1 MNNGK
6 KAFSCL
12 VSAMMVMSMTNLPVL
27 AAGTSVATGTQKA
40 YVVND
45 DWGSGVTKSIMTL
58 DKTIKADSVSK
69 GDFTVEETAGEKVS
83 QRTIVDAYTSNA
95 KGDKV
100 KTDSNIV
107 TVEMAIS
114 PSEGNPIAWNGTIW
128 RNNWANPYKLNV
140 QLVEGEDIQTA
151 TETITE
157 VDVDPTIDIAGDGK
171 IVPQLDGFS
180 FADNKFSSLK
190 YTNDGDTVSY
200 SLYTPKKDDHKNALV
215 VWNHG
220 IGETGTDVQID
231 LLGNEV
237 TALGGSEFQN
247 TMDGAYVLVPQRS
260 YTTKTSTVYNLIQ
273 AVLKA
278 NPDIDPDRVIIGGC
292 SAGGKFTMDMIIDYP
307 TAFAAAYPICAAK
320 QSKDVSDE
328 TINSLKNLPIWF
340 IHAKNDSTV
349 NYETTTKPLAER
361 LRAAGNTQVH
371 VSAFDDVHD
380 TTGRFKD
387 ENGNPYQ
394 YDGHWS
400 WTYFDNNECY
410 DENGVNLWKWMA
422 KQTRSEIVTAKGT
435 QKAFVTGE
443 DWGAAVTKT
452 VVKLDK
458 TIDPASVSADNL
470 KVIEEKN
477 ATVDWSTGEEGL
489 VTNNRKVTAAYTSDD
504 KGNKTTKA
512 SNYITIEMYVSPND
526 GSPFIYRLSTGRNDW
541 CNPYRLK
548 ISLASGATLTA
559 GDETINDLDITQ
571 DIDVE
576 KEGKISPQLDK
587 WTQKS
592 YKAVDGINYSYAEY
606 TPAKDKKKNALVI
619 WLHGAGEGGT
629 DTSIDL
635 LANEVTAF
643 ADTQF
648 QKDMNDAYVIA
659 PQCPTMWMDGGD
671 GEYQNGEKGSIYA
684 KGLFDLIDTYVKNN
698 PDVDTNRI
706 YIGGCSNGGYMTMEM
721 ILKHP
726 DYFAAAFPICE
737 AYQDQYITDKE
748 IEAIKDLPIWFTYAK
763 TDTTVDYTLCTEPTV
778 KRLLAAGAKNI
789 HVSAFDDVHDT
800 SGLYTKEDGTPYE
813 YNGHWSWIYWDNN
826 ECYDGDINAWE
837 WLGQQAKT
845 TSAVVTPGTDSK
857 DDTKSD
863 ITTKGDNVKPGTAT
877 KTDGTVKTGDDTAWT
892 ALSIMMM
899 ASAGAYIYLKK
910 REHVR

>member
-69 GDFTVEETAGEKVS
+69 GDFTVTETAGTKTS
-83 QRTIVDAYTSNA
+83 SRTIVDAYTSDA

-114 PSEGNPIAWNGTIW
+114 PSEGGLFEWNGEIW
-128 RNNWANPYKLNV
+128 RNNWYSPYKLDV

-171 IVPQLDGFS
+171 ICPQLDGFS

-190 YTNDGDTVSY
+190 YTSDGDTVSY

-260 YTTKTSTVYNLIQ
+260 GTTKTSTVYNLIQ
-273 AVLKA
+273 KLIKD

-292 SAGGKFTMDMIIDYP
+292 SAGGKFTMDMILDYP

-320 QSKDVSDE
+320 QSTDVTDAQ
-328 TINSLKNLPIWF
+328 IKSLKNLPIWF
-340 IHAKNDSTV
+340 IHAKNDGTV
-349 NYETTTKPLAER
+349 NYEKTTAALAKR
-361 LRAAGNTQVH
+361 LRDAGNTQVH
-371 VSAFDDVHD
+371 ISAFDDVHD

-387 ENGNPYQ
+387 ENGDPYK

-410 DENGVNLWKWMA
+410 DENGVNLWKWMSQ
-422 KQTRSEIVTAKGT
+422 QTRVDIVTAKGT

-458 TIDPASVSADNL
+458 TIDPDSVSADNL

-548 ISLASGATLTA
+548 INLASGATLTA
-559 GDETINDLDITQ
+559 DDETINDLDIEQ

-606 TPAKDKKKNALVI
+606 TPAKDNKKNALVI

-643 ADTQF
+643 AGEQF

-659 PQCPTMWMDGGD
+659 PQCPTMWMDGGN

-684 KGLFDLIDTYVKNN
+684 KGLFNLIDTYVKNN

-737 AYQDQYITDKE
+737 AYQDQYITDE
-748 IEAIKDLPIWFTYAK
+748 QIQAIKDLPIWFTYAK

-826 ECYDGDINAWE
+826 ECYDGNINAWE
-837 WLGQQAKT
+837 WLGKQAKT
-845 TSAVVTPGTDSK
+845 TSAVITPDTKGDTTTGGTTTK
-857 DDTKSD
+857 DDT
-863 ITTKGDNVKPGTAT
+863 TKPGTSS
-877 KTDGTVKTGDDTAWT
+877 KTDSTVKTGDDTAWT
-892 ALSIMMM
+892 ALSVMML

>member
-27 AAGTSVATGTQKA
+27 AAGTNVATGTQKA
-40 YVVND
+40 YLVND
-45 DWGSGVTKSIMTL
+45 DWGSGVTKSIMAL

-69 GDFTVEETAGEKVS
+69 GDFTVEETAGAKVS

-114 PSEGNPIAWNGTIW
+114 PSEGSPIAWDGTAW

-140 QLVEGEDIQTA
+140 QLAEGEDIKTA

-190 YTNDGDTVSY
+190 YTHDGDTVSY
-200 SLYTPKKDDHKNALV
+200 SLYTPKKDNHKNALV
-215 VWNHG
+215 IWNHG

-260 YTTKTSTVYNLIQ
+260 YSTKTSTVYNLIQ

-278 NPDIDPDRVIIGGC
+278 NPDIDADKVIIGGC
-292 SAGGKFTMDMIIDYP
+292 SAGGLFTMNMIIDYP
-307 TAFAAAYPICAAK
+307 TTFAAAYPICAAK

-340 IHAKNDSTV
+340 IHAKNDNTV
-349 NYETTTKPLAER
+349 KYETTTEPLAAR

-380 TTGRFKD
+380 TTGRFND
-387 ENGNPYQ
+387 ENGNPHQ

-422 KQTRSEIVTAKGT
+422 KQTKAEIVTAKGS
-435 QKAFVTGE
+435 QKAYVTGE
-443 DWGAAVTKT
+443 DWGAAVPKT

-458 TIDPASVSADNL
+458 AIDPASISADNL
-470 KVIEEKN
+470 KVVEEKN
-477 ATVDWSTGEEGL
+477 GILDWGTGKEGI
-489 VTNNRKVTAAYTSDD
+489 VSSNRTVTAAYTSDD
-504 KGNKTTKA
+504 KGNKVNKA
-512 SNYITIEMYVSPND
+512 SNYITIEMYVSPSE
-526 GSPFIYRLSTGRNDW
+526 GSPFIYRPATGRNSW
-541 CNPYRLK
+541 CNPYRLN
-548 ISLASGATLTA
+548 ISLANGATLTA
-559 GDETINDLDITQ
+559 GDETINNLEITQ

-576 KEGKISPQLDK
+576 KEGKLCPQLDK
-587 WTQKS
+587 WTQKH
-592 YKAVDGINYSYAEY
+592 YKAVDGIDYSYAEY
-606 TPAKDKKKNALVI
+606 TPAKDDKKNALVI

-635 LANEVTAF
+635 LANEVTNF
-643 ADTQF
+643 AGAEF
-648 QKDMNDAYVIA
+648 QKAVKDAYVIA
-659 PQCPTMWMDGGD
+659 PQCPTMWMDGGN

-698 PDVDTNRI
+698 PDIDANKI

-737 AYQDQYITDKE
+737 AYYDEFITDKE
-748 IEAIKDLPIWFTYAK
+748 IESLKDLPIWFTYAK
-763 TDTTVDYTLCTEPTV
+763 TDDTVDFTKTTEPTV
-778 KRLLAAGAKNI
+778 KRLLAAGAKNV

-800 SGLYTKEDGTPYE
+800 SGRFVNEDGTPYE
-813 YNGHWSWIYWDNN
+813 YSGHWSWIYWDNN
-826 ECYDGDINAWE
+826 ECYDGDLNAWE

-845 TSAVVTPGTDSK
+845 ASAVVTPDKDSK
-857 DDTKSD
+857 DDTKGD
-863 ITTKGDNVKPGTAT
+863 TKGDTTKPGTSS
-877 KTDGTVKTGDDTAWT
+877 KTDSTVKTGDDTAWA
-892 ALSIMMM
+892 ALSVMMM